1 MAAKVSMFSDFD
13 DNYRYLCYKYGIG
26 IHIWHLPLC
35 KLYKCF
41 DLNLLNYHN
50 TIVNGIF
57 IRDLC
62 LLRVNNSAVDH
73 QELTSTELTFM
84 IHLLSTS

>member
-13 DNYRYLCYKYGIG
+13 DIYRYLCYKYRIG

-41 DLNLLNYHN
+41 DLYLLNHHN
-50 TIVNGIF
+50 KIANGVF
-57 IRDLC
+57 MRDLC
-62 LLRVNNSAVDH
+62 LLRENNIVVDH
-73 QELTSTELTFM
+73 QELTSTQLTFM
-84 IHLLSTS
+84 IHFLCTS